1 MFGLKIF
8 VRVQTFRQVPPVPP
22 NNFCH
27 PASAYNQSPP
37 WGCVTIP
44 YWTFKN
50 QISSDMV
57 CAGAAGKSSCRGDSG
72 GPLTVKNVLTKKH
85 DLVGVSSW
93 TYGCAAVSCFLL
105 FTRSLILLLRMDCT
119 GCMPRWP
126 STGLG
131 SMRKLLLMEAH
142 LSALHNFLRFPM
154 KLLYQSVTSLTSFD
168 KMIIEVKSR
177 KIV

>member
-1 MFGLKIF
+1 M
-8 VRVQTFRQVPPVPP
+8 
-22 NNFCH
+22 
-27 PASAYNQSPP
+27 
-37 WGCVTIP
+37 
-44 YWTFKN
+44 
-50 QISSDMV
+50 
-57 CAGAAGKSSCRGDSG
+57 
-72 GPLTVKNVLTKKH
+72 KNVLTKKH

-93 TYGCAAVSCFLL
+93 TYGCAAVRCLLL
-105 FTRSLILLLRMDCT
+105 FMIFLILLLRMDCT

-131 SMRKLLLMEAH
+131 LMRKLLLMEAH

-168 KMIIEVKSR
+168 KMIIEVNSR